1 MKKLILLFLITISV
15 SVSAQIDKVEPPF
28 WYENMTNNQ
37 VQIMFYGK
45 NIAQNTITVS
55 NGVVITQVQ
64 KTENPNYVFVTIDL
78 KNITAQELIFTF
90 KNGKKSFNQSYS
102 IKKRKEN
109 SRNRKSFDSSDMMY
123 LIMPDRFA
131 NGNEKNDSDSN
142 LQEKANRSL
151 PGGRH
156 GGDIQ
161 GIINNLDYLQSL
173 GVTALWS
180 TPMCEDN
187 DKGYSYHTYGQSDVY
202 KIDARYGTNED
213 YVRLSSEMKKRNM
226 KLVKDYVTNH
236 WGAEHWMFK
245 DMPTYDWFH
254 QFPGYKQ
261 SNYRMTTQYDTNAS
275 ATDTK
280 LCMDGWF
287 VPSMPDLNQSNP
299 LVLNY
304 LTQNAIWW
312 IEYVDLDGFRVD
324 TYSYNDKV
332 GIAKWTKAI
341 TDEYPYF
348 NIVGEVWMHD
358 QAQISYWQK
367 DSPIAKI
374 QSYNSY
380 LPSVM
385 DFTMHDVFGNV
396 FNEDNTNWN
405 DGMFKFYENFV
416 NDFLYDNPNNL
427 LIFAEN
433 HDTNRFNQNYKNDL
447 NKYKMAM
454 TILATMR
461 GIPQLYY
468 GSEIGMAGD
477 KGKGDADIRQDF
489 PGGWASDKNNAFKA
503 SGRTVEQAKYFDFTS
518 KVFNWRKSKSIIHK
532 GKLMHYLPD
541 NNVYV
546 YFRYNDTESV
556 MVVVNNSKDKQTLK
570 LDRFKE
576 SLASYSS
583 GKDIISDV
591 NFDLKSELYIDGKSS
606 LILELKKKDS
616 NEVLVFDMVQLHVFF
631 TRKYK
636 NQ

>member
-1 MKKLILLFLITISV
+1 MKKHILLLSFLFINLSF
-15 SVSAQIDKVEPPF
+15 AQIDKVEPPF
-28 WYENMTNNQ
+28 WYEDMTYNQ
-37 VQIMFYGK
+37 VQILFYGK
-45 NIAQNTITVS
+45 NIAQNSVTVS
-55 NGVVITQVQ
+55 NGVIISEVQ
-64 KTENPNYVFVTIDL
+64 KTENPNYVFVTIDT
-78 KNITAQELIFTF
+78 KNVAAQDLIFTF
-90 KNGKKSFNQSYS
+90 KNGKKTFTQKYS

-131 NGNEKNDSDSN
+131 NGNEKNDSAPE
-142 LQEKANRSL
+142 LQEKANRNN

-161 GIINNLDYLQSL
+161 GIINNLDYLKSL
-173 GVTALWS
+173 GATALWS
-180 TPMCEDN
+180 TPLCEDN
-187 DKGYSYHTYGQSDVY
+187 DKGYSYHGYGQSDVY
-202 KIDARYGTNED
+202 KIDARYGTNEE
-213 YVRLSSEMKKRNM
+213 YVRLSSEMKKKNL
-226 KLVKDYVTNH
+226 KLVMDYVTNH

-275 ATDTK
+275 KIDTK

-312 IEYVDLDGFRVD
+312 IEYADLDGFRVD
-324 TYSYNDKV
+324 TYSYNDKE
-332 GIAKWTKAI
+332 GISKWTKAI

-374 QSYNSY
+374 QHYNSY

-385 DFTMHDVFGNV
+385 DFTLHDAFGNV
-396 FNEDNTNWN
+396 FNEDNPNWN
-405 DGMFKFYENFV
+405 DGMIKFYENFV

-433 HDTNRFNQNYKNDL
+433 HDTGRFNQNYKNDL
-447 NKYKMAM
+447 SKYKMAM

-489 PGGWASDKNNAFKA
+489 PGGWNSDKNNAFTT
-503 SGRTVEQAKYFDFTS
+503 SGRTTEQAKYFDFTS
-518 KVFNWRKSKSIIHK
+518 KVFNWRKSKSVIHN
-532 GKLMHYLPD
+532 GKLMHYLPE

-570 LDRFKE
+570 LDRFQE
-576 SLASYSS
+576 SLGSYSS
-583 GKDIISDV
+583 GNDVISGS
-591 NFDLKSELYIDGKSS
+591 NFELKSELSIDGKSS
-606 LILELKKKDS
+606 LILELKK
-616 NEVLVFDMVQLHVFF
+616 
-631 TRKYK
+631 
-636 NQ
+636 